1 MSGVKDALDLL
12 ARAEKA
18 SKFSETKMNKM
29 SNRAH
34 RIFTIIAE
42 YKRYETNVTSTLTF
56 IDLAGSEDISK
67 SGAEGLTAREAMYIN
82 KSLLTLG
89 RVINALACNEKHI
102 PYRDSKLTRLLSE
115 ALGGV
120 CKTSF
125 IACVSPCLKSSTESS
140 STLRYAER
148 AMEALNITQLPR
160 WKQDEIV
167 IDGLTRRVQALM
179 LDLDTQ
185 AKIHKEEVQELQN
198 ENAALQ
204 VENESLRT
212 QLRKARF
219 KIEKLEVRKVQLKN
233 GLNVIHQHRDL
244 LQEQKELLRE
254 ELLETRME
262 RDGYL
267 NDRAILSQVLA
278 DVREMRNK
286 LLEAH
291 TQTEDSLTTDATHLK
306 RTIEESIVDIDS
318 LHEEINRKKSLSV
331 HNEKSADE
339 YRDRLTGKV
348 KGVIKSV
355 SDFKTGQ
362 DTLHNELAELLGGM
376 KDANQKDAATNRSA
390 LTSLSDKTAEVL
402 TNITNHARE
411 TEQALSARISERK
424 SDAERYRTSVSVAV
438 GKFRTSVAGQLETLR
453 SHAASLQANMGD
465 WASKIKTKLDERTQE
480 VNKFTGEVKTGL
492 VGMQSSVDSAT
503 SKQLELLEAHSLRLA
518 RYLEEER
525 TTLSSDSES
534 LIKEIQLYVSRVISD
549 FSSKT
554 VRRTET
560 AVADFKADAESSS
573 REVRTFAADQT
584 AQNTALQVTASEWG
598 QTSAVALQDAVA
610 TNKSS
615 HQSSVAML
623 DSVSAASKETEQKAS
638 AGAQETEQLANAH
651 LEATQAVCTQNAS
664 FVEKKRDELQAKA
677 QDASKALQ
685 ADVNTMRAAVQGQS
699 DKYGEASAT
708 LKTSMTSTITDV
720 RTHAEDFTDSLAD
733 TEADGVAY
741 VMQEIKRDTTAP
753 PAKKKYA
760 YPVQYKRTAAYDNIL
775 NDLTV
780 EWSREA
786 QIRDGDMPPGKGP
799 DFPGD
804 LGSEDP
810 SGVLDETADQPVP
823 ATEAES
829 LSKAGRES
837 DAEEYEGELANQDS
851 LA

>member
-1 MSGVKDALDLL
+1 MDLL
-12 ARAEKA
+12 AGAEKK

-42 YKRYETNVTSTLTF
+42 YKRYETNVVSTLTF

-120 CKTSF
+120 CRTSF
-125 IACVSPCLKSSTESS
+125 IACISPSLKFATESA

-148 AMEALNITQLPR
+148 AMEALNISQLPR

-179 LDLDTQ
+179 LDLETQ
-185 AKIHKEEVQELQN
+185 SKIHKEEVEELQN
-198 ENAALQ
+198 ENAALAT
-204 VENESLRT
+204 ENESLKV

-267 NDRAILSQVLA
+267 NDRAILGQVLS

-286 LLEAH
+286 LLQVH
-291 TQTEDSLTTDATHLK
+291 SQTEDSLTTDATTLK
-306 RTIEESIVDIDS
+306 RAIEESITDINT
-318 LHEEINRKKSLSV
+318 LHEEIERKKGMSV
-331 HNEKSADE
+331 HNEKAADD
-339 YRDRLTGKV
+339 YRDRLTTKV
-348 KGVIKSV
+348 RGVIQSV
-355 SDFKTGQ
+355 SDFKSGQ
-362 DTLHNELAELLGGM
+362 DTLHTELADLLGSM
-376 KDANQKDAATNRSA
+376 KDTNQKDAIANRTS

-453 SHAASLQANMGD
+453 NHAASLQANMGD
-465 WASKIKTKLDERTQE
+465 WASKVKTKLDERTQE

-503 SKQLELLEAHSLRLA
+503 SKQLELLEAHSMRLS
-518 RYLEEER
+518 RYMEDER
-525 TTLSSDSES
+525 STLSSDSEA

-560 AVADFKADAESSS
+560 AVAEFKADTESSS
-573 REVRTFAADQT
+573 REVRAFTAEQT
-584 AQNTALQVTASEWG
+584 AQNTAMQVTTSEWG
-598 QTSAVALQDAVA
+598 QSSAVALKDAIS
-610 TNKSS
+610 TNTALHK
-615 HQSSVAML
+615 SSVAML
-623 DSVSAASKETEQKAS
+623 DNVTEASTETEKKCNE
-638 AGAQETEQLANAH
+638 GAKETEQLASSH
-651 LEATQAVCTQNAS
+651 LEATQAVCAQNAT
-664 FVEKKRDELQAKA
+664 FVAQKRDEMQAKA
-677 QDASKALQ
+677 QDASKSLQ
-685 ADVNTMRAAVQGQS
+685 ADVESMRTVVQGQL
-699 DKYGEASAT
+699 DKHTEASGELRAAMANT
-708 LKTSMTSTITDV
+708 VVDV
-720 RTHAEDFTDSLAD
+720 RTKAEDFTDGLTDA
-733 TEADGVAY
+733 EADGVAY
-741 VMQEIKRDTTAP
+741 VMQEMKRDTTAP
-753 PAKKKYA
+753 PAKKKYS
-760 YPVQYKRTAAYDNIL
+760 YPTQYKRTAAYDTIL
-775 NDLTV
+775 NDLSD

-786 QIRDGDMPPGKGP
+786 QIRDGQVEPGKGP
-799 DFPGD
+799 DFPGN
-804 LGSEDP
+804 LGAEDNA
-810 SGVLDETADQPVP
+810 GVLEDTADRPVP
-823 ATEAES
+823 EDEAES
-829 LSKAGRES
+829 LDKAARES
-837 DAEEYEGELANQDS
+837 DAEEYEGEIANQDS